1 MLVSSSDSKFDIVV
15 IGGGING
22 TAIAADAAGRGLK
35 VLLCEKE
42 DLASGTSSTSSKLIH
57 GGLRYLEQYAF
68 KMVRHSLQ
76 ERERLLNIAPHLV
89 HPIRFILPLHQRMRS
104 AWLIRAGLF
113 LYDVLSGQ
121 SRLPRSEVVELEN
134 NIDVNPLNLSLK
146 QGYAFSDCTVNDAR
160 LVILKALQAAERHA
174 EIVTHTKL
182 VAAKYTSQDWIL
194 TLENQRTQVRQIITT
209 RALVNAAGPWLDK
222 VIQGYLHVR
231 SQYELKLVKG
241 SHIVLPKLYEGNQGY
256 FLQNKDR
263 RVIFVVPYHE
273 QFTMVGTT
281 DVPFHGSLED
291 IHISEEE
298 VEYLIDSVNQ
308 YFHHSVKSNQ
318 IVSSW
323 SGVRALIG
331 GGSHALSSVSRE
343 YKLELIHT
351 SKMAPLLN
359 VFGGKLTTH
368 RYLAEEALSLL
379 KPFFKEMGPSW
390 TADAILPGGD
400 LQVSFNEFCS
410 KLQKQFPFLPPELCR
425 RFANYYGT
433 RCHQFLKGKQS
444 LEALGQHFGHHLY
457 EAEVEYLIAHE
468 WAITTE
474 DILERRTKLG
484 LLFSEAQRQRLTEYI
499 QKMTTS
505 V

>member
-1 MLVSSSDSKFDIVV
+1 MLVSSSDSKFDLVV

-42 DLASGTSSTSSKLIH
+42 DLAAGTSSTSSKLIH

-76 ERERLLNIAPHLV
+76 ERERLLSTAPHLV
-89 HPIRFILPLHQRMRS
+89 HPIRFILPIHQRMRS

-113 LYDVLSGQ
+113 LYDILSGQ

-134 NIDVNPLNLSLK
+134 NIEINPLNLSLK
-146 QGYAFSDCTVNDAR
+146 HGYAFSDCTVNDAR
-160 LVILKALQAAERHA
+160 LVVLKAIQAAERHA
-174 EIVTHTKL
+174 EIITRTKL
-182 VAAKYTSQDWIL
+182 VAAKHTTQEWIL
-194 TLENQRTQVRQIITT
+194 TLENQDTQARQMITT
-209 RALVNAAGPWLDK
+209 RVLVNAAGPWLDK
-222 VIQGYLHVR
+222 VIHGYLHVR

-241 SHIVLPKLYEGNQGY
+241 SHIVLPKLYEGDQGY

-308 YFHHSVKSNQ
+308 YFHHSIKSNH
-318 IVSSW
+318 IISSW
-323 SGVRALIG
+323 SGVRALVDG
-331 GGSHALSSVSRE
+331 GNHALSSVSRE
-343 YKLELIHT
+343 YKLELMHT
-351 SKMAPLLN
+351 PKMAPLLN

-368 RYLAEEALSLL
+368 RYLAEEAMSLL
-379 KPFFKEMGPSW
+379 KPFFKGLAPNW
-390 TADAILPGGD
+390 TANAILPGGD
-400 LQVSFNEFCS
+400 LQVPFEEFCL
-410 KLQKQFPFLPPELCR
+410 KLQKQFPFLPPELCTR
-425 RFANYYGT
+425 YANYYGT
-433 RCHQFLKGKQS
+433 RCYQFLKDKQS

-457 EAEVEYLIAHE
+457 AAEVEYLMTHE
-468 WAITTE
+468 WAMTVE

-484 LLFSEAQRQRLTEYI
+484 LLFSEGQRRGLAGYLS
-499 QKMTTS
+499 KDS
-505 V
+505 LK